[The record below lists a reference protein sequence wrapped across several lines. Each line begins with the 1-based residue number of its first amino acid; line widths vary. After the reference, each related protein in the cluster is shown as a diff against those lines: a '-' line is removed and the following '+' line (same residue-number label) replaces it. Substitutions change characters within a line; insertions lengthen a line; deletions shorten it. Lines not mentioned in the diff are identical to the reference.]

1 MKLSLKFGVISIARN
16 ARAAYV
22 AAAARA
28 AAPAA

>member
-1 MKLSLKFGVISIARN
+1 MHSSLNVGVISIARID
-16 ARAAYV
+16 RATL